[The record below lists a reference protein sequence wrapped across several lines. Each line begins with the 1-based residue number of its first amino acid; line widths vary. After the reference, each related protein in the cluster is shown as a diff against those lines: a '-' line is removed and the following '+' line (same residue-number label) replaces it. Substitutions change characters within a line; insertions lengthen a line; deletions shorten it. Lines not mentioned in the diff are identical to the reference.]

1 MGRKT
6 TCVTACPRTNTR
18 ISYRGFDRDGRPASQ
33 PACLKPYP
41 PKPTRLTTMAAAA
54 AAKAAAAAV
63 SAGAAFALSSERAH
77 ADGGG
82 STFRF
87 PGFYSSAPAQAP
99 SPAAPPP
106 QQSPPPSGGRREDA
120 PEEPPKVS
128 TQHPRT
134 SAAGFDPAP
143 LERGVEALNQINKSP
158 DPKKVGIFRGAFS
171 LVLFLVPFYGGF

>member
-1 MGRKT
+1 M
-6 TCVTACPRTNTR
+6 A
-18 ISYRGFDRDGRPASQ
+18 
-33 PACLKPYP
+33 
-41 PKPTRLTTMAAAA
+41 AAAA

-63 SAGAAFALSSERAH
+63 SAGGAFALSSERAH

-87 PGFYSSAPAQAP
+87 PGFYSSAPTQAP

-106 QQSPPPSGGRREDA
+106 QQSPPPSGGRREEA
-120 PEEPPKVS
+120 SEEAPKVS

-143 LERGVEALNQINKSP
+143 LERGVEALNQLNKSS

-171 LVLFLVPFYGGF
+171 LFLFLISFYGGF